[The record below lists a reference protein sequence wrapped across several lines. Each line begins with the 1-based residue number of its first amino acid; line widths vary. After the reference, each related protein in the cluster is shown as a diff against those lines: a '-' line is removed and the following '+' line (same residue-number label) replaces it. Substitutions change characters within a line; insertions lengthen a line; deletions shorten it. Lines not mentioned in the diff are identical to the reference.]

1 MEQKLSIKWI
11 GHACFEISGSKRI
24 IVDPFIEGN
33 PTAKV
38 KKEDIK
44 TDIVVVTHG
53 HGDHVGD
60 ALFIAKKN
68 KAPIV
73 TMVELAWLLKE
84 KDDSIEVHDINFSGS
99 TIIGNVSI
107 TAVPALHS
115 STFEGKFAGN
125 PGGMIIKMD
134 GRTIYHAG
142 DTGVFLDMELI
153 GEMYHP
159 EIAMVPIGG
168 HYTMAPPEAS
178 RAIEMIRPKI
188 AIPMHFNTFPLI
200 QQDPA
205 KFKDMVERKGITK
218 VQVMTPDQSI
228 EL

>member
-1 MEQKLSIKWI
+1 MDAKLKIKWI
-11 GHACFEISGSKRI
+11 AHACFEISGTKKI
-24 IVDPFIEGN
+24 IIDPFIEGN
-33 PTAKV
+33 PAATI
-38 KKEDIK
+38 KKEEVK
-44 TDIVVVTHG
+44 ADIVVVTHG

-60 ALFIAKKN
+60 AIFIAKN
-68 KAPIV
+68 NSAPIV

-84 KDDSIEVHDINFSGS
+84 KDNTLEVHDINFSGS
-99 TIIGNVSI
+99 VTIGPVTI

-115 STFEGKFAGN
+115 SSFEGKFAGN

-134 GRTIYHAG
+134 GKTIYHAG

-153 GEMYHP
+153 GEMHHP

-168 HYTMAPPEAS
+168 HYTMSPAEAS

-188 AIPMHFNTFPLI
+188 AIPMHYNTFPLI
-200 QQDPA
+200 QQDPL
-205 KFKDMVERKGITK
+205 KFKDMVERKGMTK
-218 VQVMTPDQSI
+218 VQVMIPGQTV